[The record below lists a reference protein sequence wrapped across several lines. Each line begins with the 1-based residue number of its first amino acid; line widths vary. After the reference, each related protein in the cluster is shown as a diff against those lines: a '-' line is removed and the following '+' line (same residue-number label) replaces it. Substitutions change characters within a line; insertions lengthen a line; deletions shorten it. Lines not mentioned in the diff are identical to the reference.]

1 MRAPGCRS
9 HGEVSA
15 ALPDPVPGMEGGGLV
30 SAAAKGMGADR
41 PAGSE
46 PLPGDCAC
54 AIRAGRHGSVAATP
68 SARRDRS
75 CGTDVRGKLYPARA
89 APESKNVDK
98 RRCCFAGK
106 KDSEAVPPN
115 RRATGAHSRRRGRQR
130 RAIDETNRM
139 AVSANARVQG
149 QPMTVCPT
157 AHPPLHSRANMKI
170 HEYQARQILAEA
182 GVPVPPA
189 EVVRSPD
196 EAATAFGKFNAPMC
210 VVKAQVY
217 AGGRGKAG
225 FVKLVKSADEAREA
239 AKFMLSNRMVSYQT
253 GPEGVPVSVLI
264 VAPGVDIAKEYYLGI
279 VMDRARQTATVIAS
293 AEGGMEIEEVAKKSP
308 EKVLKEPLHPLL
320 GIQPYQA
327 RELAFKLGFK
337 DKMAGEAAKIITNL
351 AKAFVKYDASLAEI
365 NPLVITKDGK
375 LLAIDAKFNFDDNAL
390 FRHKDIEAM
399 ADESQEK
406 PLDVRAKKANLN
418 YIALDGNI
426 GCLVNGAGLAM
437 ATMDII
443 KLHGAEP
450 ANFLDVGGS
459 VTSEG
464 AVEAFSIILADP
476 KVKGIL
482 VNIFGGIAK
491 CDLIAEAL
499 VTAGRQIG
507 FKVPVVV
514 RLEGTNVDRARE
526 ILKAAHKELPTIQS
540 ATDLTDA
547 AKKVVAAVA

>member
-1 MRAPGCRS
+1 
-9 HGEVSA
+9 
-15 ALPDPVPGMEGGGLV
+15 
-30 SAAAKGMGADR
+30 
-41 PAGSE
+41 
-46 PLPGDCAC
+46 
-54 AIRAGRHGSVAATP
+54 
-68 SARRDRS
+68 
-75 CGTDVRGKLYPARA
+75 
-89 APESKNVDK
+89 
-98 RRCCFAGK
+98 
-106 KDSEAVPPN
+106 
-115 RRATGAHSRRRGRQR
+115 
-130 RAIDETNRM
+130 
-139 AVSANARVQG
+139 
-149 QPMTVCPT
+149 
-157 AHPPLHSRANMKI
+157 MKI
-170 HEYQARQILAEA
+170 HEYQARQILSEA

-189 EVVRSPD
+189 EVVRSPE
-196 EAATAFGKFNAPMC
+196 EAARAFEKFNAPMS

-225 FVKLVKSADEAREA
+225 FVKLVKSAEEAREA
-239 AKFMLSNRMVSYQT
+239 ANFMLSNRMVSNQT
-253 GPEGVPVSVLI
+253 GPEGVPVSVLL

-279 VMDRARQTATVIAS
+279 TLDRGRGTATLIAS
-293 AEGGMEIEEVAKKSP
+293 AEGGMDIEEVAHKSP

-327 RELAFKLGFK
+327 RELAYNLGFK
-337 DKMAGEAAKIITNL
+337 DKLAGEAAKIITNL
-351 AKAFVKYDASLAEI
+351 ARAFMKTDASLAEI
-365 NPLVITKDGK
+365 NPLVVTTDGK
-375 LLAIDAKFNFDDNAL
+375 LLAIDAKFNFDDNAM

-399 ADESQEK
+399 ADESQENE
-406 PLDVRAKKANLN
+406 LDVRAKKANLN
-418 YIALDGNI
+418 YIALDGTI

-459 VTSEG
+459 VSSEG

-491 CDLIAEAL
+491 CDLIADAL

-514 RLEGTNVDRARE
+514 RLEGTNVDKARE
-526 ILKAAHKELPTIQS
+526 ILKSASGALPTLQT
-540 ATDLTDA
+540 ADDLTDA